1 MFKRLLMVA
10 LLVITP
16 FAMAVDKTNPYA
28 LMEDAAQKT
37 FDKLKTEQPEIR
49 KIQNCYVR
57 LFNKSC
63 YLMYISNM
71 PEH

>member
-37 FDKLKTEQPEIR
+37 FDKLKTEQPVTLCTHQICR
-49 KIQNCYVR
+49 SISVR
-57 LFNKSC
+57 ALLS
-63 YLMYISNM
+63 
-71 PEH
+71 

>member
-49 KIQNCYVR
+49 KN
-57 LFNKSC
+57 
-63 YLMYISNM
+63 
-71 PEH
+71 PEL

>member
-37 FDKLKTEQPEIR
+37 FSKLKMNSLKFV
-49 KIQNCYVR
+49 KILKFYAK
-57 LFNKSC
+57 LFSKNYC
-63 YLMYISNM
+63 LMYILNM
-71 PEH
+71 QGH